1 MCNFYSDRLKEMQIL
16 LSNSQAEPGR
26 AVRQAQEDI
35 SQPRTSFFAD
45 IGTICALFPT
55 HFHFIFQYAWC
66 HIANLVGGAQA
77 KPLWT
82 GPEGMEGGIV
92 IIIIIS

>member
-45 IGTICALFPT
+45 IGTVCALFQLISISFSNT
-55 HFHFIFQYAWC
+55 R
-66 HIANLVGGAQA
+66 G
-77 KPLWT
+77 
-82 GPEGMEGGIV
+82 V
-92 IIIIIS
+92 ILQIW